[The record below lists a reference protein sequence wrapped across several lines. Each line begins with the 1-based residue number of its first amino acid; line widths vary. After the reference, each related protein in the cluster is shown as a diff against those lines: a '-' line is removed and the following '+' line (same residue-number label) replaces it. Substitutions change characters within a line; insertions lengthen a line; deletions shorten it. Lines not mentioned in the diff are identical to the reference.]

1 MADKH
6 AVLELGDEDLQFS
19 SHDYSTQVV
28 QFERLGLWLIKRV
41 NNCVFMHGHGFYFII

>member
-6 AVLELGDEDLQFS
+6 AVLELGDADLQFS

-28 QFERLGLWLIKRV
+28 LSPD
-41 NNCVFMHGHGFYFII
+41 FYGIVVDCLFFCFL

>member
-1 MADKH
+1 MTDKH

-28 QFERLGLWLIKRV
+28 LTAQL
-41 NNCVFMHGHGFYFII
+41 